1 MNCPNCSQPVE
12 AGAVYCGN
20 CGQSLQPTQP
30 SPVAVAMPS
39 YAVAA
44 PSRQSGELKALV
56 SLLLGITGIVGGLF
70 MALFGLLL
78 GIAGLVSGTMARS
91 TYKRGLSMAGLIAS
105 SLAIVVGL
113 GVWIYAIQHDP
124 RLNPDVTQVSHAP
137 STMPAVT
144 ADGLSTP
151 CYTTGFVNQLNVSNN
166 ADSCDMNA
174 YNGETLNTSTNAYK
188 VYADKAQIE
197 TANAFLPVARN
208 ALEKDVANNLTGF
221 KINSERVATFAGS
234 PAYVVNAS
242 DQAHNVTVVEAAV
255 LHKVGNGDNI
265 FILVHATS
273 GSTTDLDVLEAQWQ
287 WK

>member
-1 MNCPNCSQPVE
+1 MNCPNCSQQVE

-20 CGQSLQPTQP
+20 CGQALQARP
-30 SPVAVAMPS
+30 SPVATAMPS
-39 YAVAA
+39 YAVAV

-78 GIAGLVSGTMARS
+78 GIAGLVSGTMARR

-124 RLNPDVTQVSHAP
+124 RLNPDASQVSHAP
-137 STMPAVT
+137 STLPAVT

-166 ADSCDMNA
+166 ANSCDMNA

-197 TANAFLPVARN
+197 TVNAFLPVAKS
-208 ALEKDVANNLTGF
+208 ALEKDVANNLAGF
-221 KINSERVATFAGS
+221 EIKSERVATFAGS
-234 PAYVVNAS
+234 PAYVINAS
-242 DQAHNVTVVEAAV
+242 DKVHDVTVVEAAV